1 MEAFMFPRVPSTYT
15 NIGWF
20 VDSLVV
26 DGFYRVLRRP
36 RASYMMKEM
45 F

>member
-1 MEAFMFPRVPSTYT
+1 MFPRVPSTYT

-26 DGFYRVLRRP
+26 DGFYKRKRVLRRP